1 MYLIYTG
8 SKDTYITN
16 KIIDG
21 AFSASDANVGQAGT
35 IDIFKLYDETSLNG
49 TTKLAEIS
57 RGLIKFDLLPLHALT
72 GSSLDIN
79 ADSFSAKIKMHN
91 LLAGT
96 ATPSNFTLVLA
107 PLSRSFTEG
116 SGRDLS
122 AFADLDVANFYTSSM
137 SSGTP
142 VTWHL
147 SGANKGG
154 LLGSDNID
162 YIVSGTIDGTLQSL
176 SPEQI
181 FIEGVEDLFIDV
193 TTIVSSTLAGNIP
206 DHGFRLAFTGS
217 EENDAKSRFV
227 KRFAS
232 MQSSNPLKYP
242 ALHITYDDSVSDATN
257 NFVFDSSGS
266 MYLNNF
272 VRGTRTNF
280 VSGTA
285 ATDITGANCML
296 LRLEKNDFK
305 KTYAVSQISEGT
317 DNTSTSGLY
326 SSSFALSLANQ
337 TKVNTSN
344 ETILNFVNTSGS
356 ITFDAIWCSND
367 ETVGFHTGSL
377 EVTRSKSTMSN
388 SSPADFIIKS
398 MSMPSTINIDEKLR
412 ILFFVVDKS
421 IERKASK
428 IPHRLAS
435 VPLQY
440 VYYQIRDL
448 GSNQIVIPFETA
460 NAGTKL
466 SNDTS
471 GLYFDLHANSLQPG
485 YSYTIDLLIKDF
497 DRQRIISNVCQSF
510 KVIK

>member
-49 TTKLAEIS
+49 TTKLSEIS

-72 GSSLDIN
+72 GSSIDIN
-79 ADSFSAKIKMHN
+79 ASSFSAKIKLHN

-96 ATPSNFTLVLA
+96 ATPSNFTLILA

-122 AFADLDVANFYTSSM
+122 AFADLDVANFYTASV

-142 VTWHL
+142 STWYM

-154 LLGSDNID
+154 LLNSNNID

-176 SPEQI
+176 SPEQT
-181 FIEGVEDLFIDV
+181 FVNGTEDLFIDV
-193 TTIVSSTLAGNIP
+193 TTIVSATLAGVIP
-206 DHGFRLAFTGS
+206 DEGFRLAFTGS
-217 EENDAKSRFV
+217 EENDSKSRFV

-232 MQSSNPLKYP
+232 LQSSNPLKYP
-242 ALHITYDDSVSDATN
+242 ALHIVYDDSTTDATN

-280 VSGTA
+280 MSGTA
-285 ATDITGANCML
+285 AADVSGAACML
-296 LRLEKNDFK
+296 LRLEKDDFK
-305 KTYAVSQISEGT
+305 KTYAVSQATEGT
-317 DNTSTSGLY
+317 DSTAIAGLY

-337 TKVNTSN
+337 TKINNSN
-344 ETILNFVNTSGS
+344 ETILKFVNASGS
-356 ITFDAIWCSND
+356 IVFDAIWCSSD
-367 ETVGFHTGSL
+367 ETVGYHTGSL
-377 EVTRSKSTMSN
+377 EVTRSKSSMSN
-388 SSPADFIIKS
+388 SAPADFIIKS
-398 MSMPSTINIDEKLR
+398 VSMPSSINVDEKLR
-412 ILFFVVDKS
+412 VAFFVVDKNA
-421 IERKASK
+421 ERKASK
-428 IPHRLAS
+428 LPHRLAS
-435 VPLQY
+435 VPLQQ
-440 VYYQIRDL
+440 VYYQIRDT
-448 GSNQIVIPFETA
+448 GSNQIVVPFETI
-460 NAGTKL
+460 NSGTKL
-466 SNDTS
+466 SNDAS
-471 GLYFDLHANSLQPG
+471 GLYFDLHANTLQPG
-485 YSYTIDLLIKDF
+485 YSYTIDLLVKDF
-497 DRQRIISNVCQSF
+497 DRQRIFNDVCQNF